1 MHGHG
6 VCLIKL
12 HQTVLTHK
20 TGLNCTLFHYR
31 TSKLNTDNITIITL
45 ERSDTFIAASSFS
58 FLLVILEQQVPNQ
71 IYHSLTLCQK
81 SIWGKL
87 SDDCLM
93 GIYIWVTYQRGSP
106 HPLSKT
112 PKLPCNKTAWPAPA
126 HIRTRHKLWES
137 YFWSRMP
144 VETKQELL
152 LAMAVYGLDQN
163 STFGLP
169 PLNTDKR
176 GADDAWDVDNNKFT
190 QDRSHVPT
198 CNTRGFY
205 TTDTWKSKT

>member
-112 PKLPCNKTAWPAPA
+112 PKLA
-126 HIRTRHKLWES
+126 S
-137 YFWSRMP
+137 M
-144 VETKQELL
+144 Q
-152 LAMAVYGLDQN
+152 QN
-163 STFGLP
+163 SLACTGPYQDETQTVGKLFLKSNASG
-169 PLNTDKR
+169 DKA
-176 GADDAWDVDNNKFT
+176 GIAPGYGSLWLGSKFHLWT
-190 QDRSHVPT
+190 SPSEYGQEGGGW
-198 CNTRGFY
+198 CLGC
-205 TTDTWKSKT
+205 W